1 MPSAA
6 GERNPES
13 AANWQNGAPAP
24 AGPVDSQPADMTPMK
39 TSHGQRPLD
48 GYRVLEMGQ
57 LLAGPFAAS
66 MLAYFGAEVI
76 KIEPPGTGDPIRTW
90 RVMKDGV
97 SLWWHSLGRN
107 KKSVTLDLR
116 NPRGRELARALAL
129 KSDIL
134 VENFRPGTLEKWGL
148 GPADLWQKNPGLIY
162 GRISGYGQTGPYASK
177 PGFASVCEGLGGFR
191 YVNGFPGEAPVR
203 PNLSIG
209 DTLAG
214 IHCVIGILLA
224 AIQRSRDPAGRGQV
238 IDAALYESVFNLME
252 GVVPEYSGAGVVREP
267 SGSTLTGIVPTNTY
281 RCKDGRFVIIGGNGD
296 SIYKRLMQAIG
307 RPELADDPRMANNAG
322 RVVHEKELD
331 AAIGAWTGSMTA
343 AGVLDVL
350 ARAEVPSGPIY
361 SVVDMLADPHFNARG
376 LFEEVQVN
384 GEALKIPAMLPFMSE
399 TPGRT
404 DWPGPEVGAHNA
416 EVLGELLGFGPDQL
430 AGLRNDGVI

>member
-1 MPSAA
+1 MNNSP
-6 GERNPES
+6 
-13 AANWQNGAPAP
+13 
-24 AGPVDSQPADMTPMK
+24 
-39 TSHGQRPLD
+39 GQRPLD
-48 GYRVLEMGQ
+48 GYRVIEMGQ

-66 MLAYFGAEVI
+66 MLGYFGAEVI

-116 NPRGRELARALAL
+116 TPKGRAVARELAL
-129 KSDIL
+129 KADIL
-134 VENFRPGTLEKWGL
+134 VENFRPGTLEKWGM
-148 GPADLWQKNPGLIY
+148 GPAELWQKNPGLIY
-162 GRISGYGQTGPYASK
+162 GRISGYGQNGPYASK
-177 PGFASVCEGLGGFR
+177 PGFASVCEGVGGFR

-214 IHCVIGILLA
+214 IHCVIGVLLA
-224 AIQRSRDPAGRGQV
+224 AIQRSRDPQKRGQV

-281 RCKDGRFVIIGGNGD
+281 RCRDGKFVIIGGNGD

-331 AAIGAWTGSMTA
+331 QAIGAWTESLA
-343 AGVLDVL
+343 AADVLDVL
-350 ARAEVPSGPIY
+350 GKADVPSGPIY
-361 SVVDMLADPHFNARG
+361 SVADMLADPHFNARG

-384 GEALKIPAMLPFMSE
+384 GQPLKIPAMMPFLSD

-404 DWPGPEVGAHNA
+404 DWPGPSVGAHND
-416 EVLGELLGFGPDQL
+416 EVLGQLLGYSADDL
-430 AGLRNDGVI
+430 AALSRDGVI

>member
-1 MPSAA
+1 M
-6 GERNPES
+6 
-13 AANWQNGAPAP
+13 
-24 AGPVDSQPADMTPMK
+24 DK
-39 TSHGQRPLD
+39 KKGQRPLD

-66 MLAYFGAEVI
+66 VLGYFGAEVI
-76 KIEPPGTGDPIRTW
+76 KIEPPGAGDPIRTW

-116 NPRGRELARALAL
+116 TPKGRAIARELAL
-129 KSDIL
+129 KSDVLI
-134 VENFRPGTLEKWGL
+134 ENFRPGTLEKWGM

-162 GRISGYGQTGPYASK
+162 GRISGYGQNGPYASK
-177 PGFASVCEGLGGFR
+177 PGFASVCEGVGGFR
-191 YVNGFPGEAPVR
+191 YVNGFPGDAPVR

-214 IHCVIGILLA
+214 IHCVIGVLLA
-224 AIQRSRDPAGRGQV
+224 CIQRSRDPQKRGQV

-252 GVVPEYSGAGVVREP
+252 GVVPEYSGAGVIREP

-281 RCKDGRFVIIGGNGD
+281 RCKDGKFVIIGGNGD
-296 SIYKRLMQAIG
+296 SIYKRLMQAIT

-331 AAIGAWTGSMTA
+331 QAIGAWTGSLTA
-343 AGVLDVL
+343 AEVLDVL
-350 ARAEVPSGPIY
+350 GKADVPSGPIY
-361 SVVDMLADPHFNARG
+361 SVADMFTDPHFNARG

-384 GEALKIPAMLPFMSE
+384 GQPLKIPAMMPFLSD

-404 DWPGPEVGAHNA
+404 DWPGPAVGAHNA
-416 EVLGELLGFGPDQL
+416 EVLGDLLGYGAHDIETL
-430 AGLRNDGVI
+430 SRDGVI

>member
-1 MPSAA
+1 MET
-6 GERNPES
+6 G
-13 AANWQNGAPAP
+13 
-24 AGPVDSQPADMTPMK
+24 K
-39 TSHGQRPLD
+39 GQRPLD

-66 MLAYFGAEVI
+66 VLGYFGAEVI
-76 KIEPPGTGDPIRTW
+76 KIEPPGAGDPIRTW

-107 KKSVTLDLR
+107 KKSVTIDLR
-116 NPRGRELARALAL
+116 TPKGRALARELAL
-129 KSDIL
+129 KSDVLI
-134 VENFRPGTLEKWGL
+134 ENFRPGTLEKWGL
-148 GPADLWQKNPGLIY
+148 GPADIWQKNPGLIY
-162 GRISGYGQTGPYASK
+162 GRISGYGQNGPYASK
-177 PGFASVCEGLGGFR
+177 PGFASVCEGVGGFR

-214 IHCVIGILLA
+214 IHCVLGVLLA
-224 AIQRSRDPAGRGQV
+224 CIQRTRDPQKRGQV

-281 RCKDGRFVIIGGNGD
+281 RCKDRKFVIIGGNGD
-296 SIYKRLMQAIG
+296 SIYKRLMQAMG
-307 RPELADDPRMANNAG
+307 RPDLADDPRMADNAG

-331 AAIGAWTGSMTA
+331 EAIGAWTDSLSA
-343 AGVLDVL
+343 AEVLDVL
-350 ARAEVPSGPIY
+350 GRADVPSGPIY

-384 GEALKIPAMLPFMSE
+384 GQPLKIPAMMPFLSD

-404 DWPGPEVGAHNA
+404 DWPGPAVGAHNT
-416 EVLGELLGFGPDQL
+416 EVLGSLLGYGPDDL
-430 AGLRNDGVI
+430 AALARDGVI

>member
-1 MPSAA
+1 M
-6 GERNPES
+6 
-13 AANWQNGAPAP
+13 
-24 AGPVDSQPADMTPMK
+24 DTTK
-39 TSHGQRPLD
+39 GQRPLD

-66 MLAYFGAEVI
+66 VLGYFGAEVI
-76 KIEPPGTGDPIRTW
+76 KIEPPGAGDPIRTW

-116 NPRGRELARALAL
+116 NPRGRAIARELAL
-129 KSDIL
+129 KSDVLI
-134 VENFRPGTLEKWGL
+134 ENFRPGTLEKWGL
-148 GPADLWQKNPGLIY
+148 GPADLWPENPGLIY
-162 GRISGYGQTGPYASK
+162 GRISGYGQNGPYASK
-177 PGFASVCEGLGGFR
+177 PGFASVCEGVGGFR
-191 YVNGFPGEAPVR
+191 YVNGFPGDAPVR

-214 IHCVIGILLA
+214 IHCVIGVLLA
-224 AIQRSRDPAGRGQV
+224 CIQRSRDPQKRGQV

-281 RCKDGRFVIIGGNGD
+281 RCSDGKFVIIGGNGD
-296 SIYKRLMQAIG
+296 SIYKRLMQAID
-307 RPELADDPRMANNAG
+307 RPDLGDDPRMADNAG

-331 AAIGAWTGSMTA
+331 QAIGTWTGSLTA
-343 AGVLDVL
+343 AKVLDVL
-350 ARAEVPSGPIY
+350 GKADVPSGPIF
-361 SVVDMLADPHFNARG
+361 SVADMFTDPHFNARG

-384 GEALKIPAMLPFMSE
+384 GQPLKIPAMMPFLSD

-404 DWPGPEVGAHNA
+404 DWPGPAVGAHNA
-416 EVLGELLGFGPDQL
+416 EVLGDLLGYGPEEITTL
-430 AGLRNDGVI
+430 SRDGVI

>member
-1 MPSAA
+1 M
-6 GERNPES
+6 
-13 AANWQNGAPAP
+13 
-24 AGPVDSQPADMTPMK
+24 DTTK
-39 TSHGQRPLD
+39 GQRPLD

-66 MLAYFGAEVI
+66 VLGYFGAEVI
-76 KIEPPGTGDPIRTW
+76 KIEPPGAGDPIRTW

-116 NPRGRELARALAL
+116 NPKGRAIARELAL
-129 KSDIL
+129 KSDVLI
-134 VENFRPGTLEKWGL
+134 ENFRPGTLEKWGL
-148 GPADLWQKNPGLIY
+148 GPADLWPENPGLIY
-162 GRISGYGQTGPYASK
+162 GRISGYGQHGPYASK
-177 PGFASVCEGLGGFR
+177 PGFASVCEGVGGFR
-191 YVNGFPGEAPVR
+191 YVNGFPGDAPVR

-214 IHCVIGILLA
+214 IHCVIGVLLA
-224 AIQRSRDPAGRGQV
+224 CIQRSRDPQKRGQV

-281 RCKDGRFVIIGGNGD
+281 RCSDGKFVIIGGNGD

-307 RPELADDPRMANNAG
+307 RPDLGDDPRMADNAG

-331 AAIGAWTGSMTA
+331 QAIGTWTGSLTA
-343 AGVLDVL
+343 AKVLDVL
-350 ARAEVPSGPIY
+350 GKAEVPSGPIY
-361 SVVDMLADPHFNARG
+361 SVADMFTDPHFNARG

-384 GEALKIPAMLPFMSE
+384 GQPLKIPAMMPFLSE

-404 DWPGPEVGAHNA
+404 DWPGPAVGAHNS
-416 EVLGELLGFGPDQL
+416 EVLGDLLGYGPDDITAL
-430 AGLRNDGVI
+430 SRDGVI

>member
-1 MPSAA
+1 M
-6 GERNPES
+6 
-13 AANWQNGAPAP
+13 
-24 AGPVDSQPADMTPMK
+24 DK
-39 TSHGQRPLD
+39 KKGQRPLD

-66 MLAYFGAEVI
+66 VLGYFGAEVI
-76 KIEPPGTGDPIRTW
+76 KIEPPGAGDPIRTW

-116 NPRGRELARALAL
+116 TPKGRAIARELAL
-129 KSDIL
+129 KSDVLI
-134 VENFRPGTLEKWGL
+134 ENFRPGTLEKWGM

-162 GRISGYGQTGPYASK
+162 GRISGYGQNGPYASK
-177 PGFASVCEGLGGFR
+177 PGFASVCEGVGGFR
-191 YVNGFPGEAPVR
+191 YVNGFPGDAPVR

-214 IHCVIGILLA
+214 IHCVIGVLLA
-224 AIQRSRDPAGRGQV
+224 CIQRSRDPQKRGQV

-252 GVVPEYSGAGVVREP
+252 GVVPEYSGAGVIREP

-281 RCKDGRFVIIGGNGD
+281 RCKDGKFVIIGGNGD
-296 SIYKRLMQAIG
+296 SIYKRLMQAIT
-307 RPELADDPRMANNAG
+307 RPELADDPRMINNAG

-331 AAIGAWTGSMTA
+331 QAIGAWTGSLTA
-343 AGVLDVL
+343 AEVLDVL
-350 ARAEVPSGPIY
+350 GKADVPSGPIY
-361 SVVDMLADPHFNARG
+361 SVADMFTDPHFNARG

-384 GEALKIPAMLPFMSE
+384 GQPLKIPAMMPFLSD

-404 DWPGPEVGAHNA
+404 DWPGPAVGAHNA
-416 EVLGELLGFGPDQL
+416 EVLGDLLGYGASDIETL
-430 AGLRNDGVI
+430 SRDGVI

>member
-1 MPSAA
+1 MDSTK
-6 GERNPES
+6 
-13 AANWQNGAPAP
+13 
-24 AGPVDSQPADMTPMK
+24 GP
-39 TSHGQRPLD
+39 RPLD

-66 MLAYFGAEVI
+66 VLGYFGAEVI
-76 KIEPPGTGDPIRTW
+76 KIEPPGAGDPIRTW

-116 NPRGRELARALAL
+116 TPKGRAVARELAL
-129 KSDIL
+129 KSDVLI
-134 VENFRPGTLEKWGL
+134 ENFRPGTLEKWGL
-148 GPADLWQKNPGLIY
+148 GPKDLWEKNPGLIY
-162 GRISGYGQTGPYASK
+162 GRISGYGQDGPYAAK
-177 PGFASVCEGLGGFR
+177 PGFASVCEGVGGFR

-214 IHCVIGILLA
+214 IHCVLGILLA
-224 AIQRSRDPAGRGQV
+224 CIQRSRDPQKRGQV

-281 RCKDGRFVIIGGNGD
+281 RCKDGKFVIIGGNGD

-307 RPELADDPRMANNAG
+307 RSDLADDPRMADNAG

-331 AAIGAWTGSMTA
+331 QAIGAWTGSLTA
-343 AGVLDVL
+343 AQVLDL
-350 ARAEVPSGPIY
+350 LGDAQVPSGPIY
-361 SVVDMLADPHFNARG
+361 SVADMLADPHFNARG

-384 GEALKIPAMLPFMSE
+384 GEMLKIPAMMPFLSD

-404 DWPGPEVGAHNA
+404 DWPGPTVGEHNT
-416 EVLGELLGFGPDQL
+416 EILGNLLGYGPDEL
-430 AGLRNDGVI
+430 KALSREGVI

>member
-1 MPSAA
+1 M
-6 GERNPES
+6 
-13 AANWQNGAPAP
+13 
-24 AGPVDSQPADMTPMK
+24 DSPK
-39 TSHGQRPLD
+39 GQRPLD

-66 MLAYFGAEVI
+66 VLGYFGAEVI
-76 KIEPPGTGDPIRTW
+76 KIEPPGAGDPIRTW

-116 NPRGRELARALAL
+116 TPKGRAMARQLAL
-129 KSDIL
+129 KSDVLI
-134 VENFRPGTLEKWGL
+134 ENFRPGTLEKWGL
-148 GPADLWQKNPGLIY
+148 GPADLWQENPGLIY
-162 GRISGYGQTGPYASK
+162 GRISGYGQNGPYASK
-177 PGFASVCEGLGGFR
+177 PGFASVCEGVGGFR
-191 YVNGFPGEAPVR
+191 YVNGFPGDAPVR

-214 IHCVIGILLA
+214 IHCVIGVLLA
-224 AIQRSRDPAGRGQV
+224 CIQRSRDPQKRGQV

-281 RCKDGRFVIIGGNGD
+281 RCKDGKFVIIGGNGD

-307 RPELADDPRMANNAG
+307 RPELADDPRMADNAG

-331 AAIGAWTGSMTA
+331 RAIGAWTDSLTA
-343 AGVLDVL
+343 SQVL
-350 ARAEVPSGPIY
+350 AVLGEAEVPSGPIY
-361 SVVDMLADPHFNARG
+361 SVADMLADPHFNARG
-376 LFEEVQVN
+376 LFEEVKVN
-384 GEALKIPAMLPFMSE
+384 GEMLKIPAMMPFLSS

-404 DWPGPEVGAHNA
+404 DWPGPTVGEHNA
-416 EVLGELLGFGPDQL
+416 EVLGSLLGYGPDEL
-430 AGLRNDGVI
+430 KALSRDGVI